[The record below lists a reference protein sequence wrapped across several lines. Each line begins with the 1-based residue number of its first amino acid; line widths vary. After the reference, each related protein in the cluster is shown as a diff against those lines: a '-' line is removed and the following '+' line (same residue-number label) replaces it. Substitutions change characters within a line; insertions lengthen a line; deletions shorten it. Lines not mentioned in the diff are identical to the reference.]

1 MRVWVS
7 KEYIKQMGYG
17 EYPFQV
23 HNRKREA
30 TILEVKDNKVT
41 YTLKTNKDDYLGD
54 TILKL
59 PVDTFIKVYEPYQEA
74 MNFICYINGNKKE
87 VKYLNG
93 ELLKILNDLKPTR
106 ILG

>member
-59 PVDTFIKVYEPYQEA
+59 PIDIFIKTYEPYQES
-74 MNFICYINGNKKE
+74 MNFICYNTRNKKE
-87 VKYLNG
+87 VKYSNE
-93 ELLKILNDLKPTR
+93 ELLKILTMLEPTN

>member
-30 TILEVKDNKVT
+30 TILEV
-41 YTLKTNKDDYLGD
+41 
-54 TILKL
+54 
-59 PVDTFIKVYEPYQEA
+59 
-74 MNFICYINGNKKE
+74 
-87 VKYLNG
+87 
-93 ELLKILNDLKPTR
+93 
-106 ILG
+106 